1 MFMNKVYIVS
11 FWLLGGFLIAV
22 LVSYLAPK
30 EIDSILKYSF
40 PFTFAMFS
48 LNFSAISACSNAL
61 LKYKE
66 THRNSKIEYVILEMK
81 DNMIAMLIGIV
92 IVFLASIA
100 KGVVPNIYCEIA
112 CNALIFAVLIM
123 FLHLILDIA
132 QAFFEIVKD

>member
-1 MFMNKVYIVS
+1 MNRIYIIS
-11 FWLLGGFLIAV
+11 FWILGGLVAAV
-22 LVSYLAPK
+22 LVHCLPPR

-66 THRNSKIEYVILEMK
+66 SHADKKIGYVISEMK
-81 DNMIAMLIGIV
+81 ENMIAMLIGI
-92 IVFLASIA
+92 IVVFFASIA
-100 KGVVPNIYCEIA
+100 KSVDSNMYWQIA
-112 CNALIFAVLIM
+112 CNSLIFAVLVM

-132 QAFFEIVKD
+132 QAFFKIVKN